1 MKKSLMAALIIPAC
15 LFPACRTAP
24 VNGGSG
30 GKLTQIE
37 DLKIREMMDSVR
49 SINDRSPG
57 SFDYSF
63 TLEGAM
69 KTKKFKSTGTAQ
81 FDRKRDRFSASFVD
95 FIFRS
100 PLTSIFQNADEVILY
115 FPSDRKLFRE
125 NRKTMNLRNYS
136 GVDISFPV
144 VFSLVAGKIPLLE
157 NYAVKE
163 GYVSADGKSSY
174 LILENSECYETISF
188 SDGAPDRI
196 KFLRKREREEMEIYL
211 RRRTLKD
218 GCLLYQ
224 NIMILV
230 KALDV
235 KIDITFSA
243 MKVNGPV
250 KVKTISDIKLPVDVQ
265 VMTM

>member
-1 MKKSLMAALIIPAC
+1 MKKSVMAVLILQAC
-15 LFPACRTAP
+15 LLAACGTAP
-24 VNGGSG
+24 VAGVPV
-30 GKLTQIE
+30 GKLTQTE
-37 DLKIREMMDSVR
+37 DLKAREMMDSVR
-49 SINDRSPG
+49 SINDRSPA

-63 TLEGAM
+63 TVEGAM

-81 FDRKRDRFSASFVD
+81 FDGDQDRFSASFVD
-95 FIFRS
+95 FIFKS

-115 FPSDRKLFRE
+115 FPSDKKLFRE
-125 NRKTMNLRNYS
+125 NRNVMNLRNYS
-136 GVDISFPV
+136 GVNIPFQV
-144 VFSLVAGKIPLLE
+144 AFSLVAGKIPLLE

-163 GYVSADGKSSY
+163 GYVSADGSSSY

-188 SDGAPDRI
+188 SNGAPDRI
-196 KFLRKREREEMEIYL
+196 KFLRKREREELEIYL
-211 RRRTLKD
+211 RKRTVKD

-224 NIMILV
+224 NVMILV
-230 KALDV
+230 KDMDV
-235 KIDITFSA
+235 KIDITFSV